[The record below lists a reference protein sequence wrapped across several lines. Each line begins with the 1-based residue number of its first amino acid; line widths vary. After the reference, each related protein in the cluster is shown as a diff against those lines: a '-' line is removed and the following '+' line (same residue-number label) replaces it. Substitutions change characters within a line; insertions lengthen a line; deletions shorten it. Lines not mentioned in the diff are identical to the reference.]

1 MADIKISEIAN
12 KASISD
18 LSNSRYIVSVPS
30 ADNTTFSTKYA
41 VGADILNQNGG
52 FIDTITAT
60 SHTNGNP
67 KTFPNFNE
75 ETQVILFYGEDRMG
89 LVPLVSEASSGEQ
102 IVGSYGGS
110 SGATVKVYRLTGSP
124 GTVRVQSSASSGDGK
139 RVEFFRFTKTGAG
152 GGLTL
157 GNGGFI
163 DTLTPVSNN
172 GPTLANGG
180 AVLFPNFDPN
190 TQVIFFLG
198 NSAEPTG
205 GVVPLQTA
213 AITESLSGGDSV
225 WLRRTSDTGSPGLV
239 EARASGGSSNNGQP
253 CPLFR
258 FTKIGSNIVSSSVN
272 EQAGTTYT
280 LQASDF
286 GKILKFT
293 SSNAITLTVPH
304 NLVIGFN
311 CTVIQNGSG
320 QITFSNNGS
329 STLYN
334 RQSHTK
340 TAGQYAVVKLT
351 SCVADTFILSGDT
364 AT

>member
-139 RVEFFRFTKTGAG
+139 RVEFFRFTK
-152 GGLTL
+152 
-157 GNGGFI
+157 
-163 DTLTPVSNN
+163 V
-172 GPTLANGG
+172 
-180 AVLFPNFDPN
+180 
-190 TQVIFFLG
+190 
-198 NSAEPTG
+198 
-205 GVVPLQTA
+205 
-213 AITESLSGGDSV
+213 
-225 WLRRTSDTGSPGLV
+225 
-239 EARASGGSSNNGQP
+239 
-253 CPLFR
+253 
-258 FTKIGSNIVSSSVN
+258 GSNIVSSSVN
-272 EQAGTTYT
+272 EQTDRTYT

-293 SSNAITLTVPH
+293 NSNLITLTVPL

-311 CTVIQNGSG
+311 CTVIHNGSG
-320 QITFSNNGS
+320 QITFEDNGGSAPPTSNY
-329 STLYN
+329 LYN
-334 RQSHTK
+334 RAGHKK
-340 TAGQYAVVKLT
+340 TAGRYAVVKLT
-351 SCVADTFILSGDT
+351 SCEADKFILSGDT
-364 AT
+364 GPS

>member
-30 ADNTTFSTKYA
+30 TDNTTFSTKYA
-41 VGADILNQNGG
+41 VGADILSFGNG
-52 FIDTITAT
+52 
-60 SHTNGNP
+60 
-67 KTFPNFNE
+67 
-75 ETQVILFYGEDRMG
+75 
-89 LVPLVSEASSGEQ
+89 
-102 IVGSYGGS
+102 
-110 SGATVKVYRLTGSP
+110 
-124 GTVRVQSSASSGDGK
+124 
-139 RVEFFRFTKTGAG
+139 
-152 GGLTL
+152 
-157 GNGGFI
+157 GGFI

-180 AVLFPNFDPN
+180 AVLFPNFDED
-190 TQVIFFLG
+190 TQVIFFFG
-198 NSAEPTG
+198 NDHEQAAG
-205 GVVPLQTA
+205 IVPLQPSG
-213 AITESLSGGDSV
+213 ISGGSGV
-225 WLRRTSDTGSPGLV
+225 SLKRSTTQPGLV
-239 EARASGGSSNNGQP
+239 EARAGASGNNGKS
-253 CPLFR
+253 CPVFR
-258 FTKIGSNIVSSSVN
+258 FSKVGSNIVSSSVN

-320 QITFSNNGS
+320 QITFSDNGS

-351 SCVADTFILSGDT
+351 SCVADKFILSGDT
-364 AT
+364 AA

>member
-30 ADNTTFSTKYA
+30 TDNTTFSTKYA
-41 VGADILNQNGG
+41 VGADILSFGNGGG
-52 FIDTITAT
+52 FIDTLTPV
-60 SHTNGNP
+60 SHNGPTLANGGAVQ
-67 KTFPNFNE
+67 FPNFNPS
-75 ETQVILFYGEDRMG
+75 TQVIFFLSNGGGIVPEAASSSTAHDWSTNITIRRNSTG
-89 LVPLVSEASSGEQ
+89 LVQ
-102 IVGSYGGS
+102 
-110 SGATVKVYRLTGSP
+110 
-124 GTVRVQSSASSGDGK
+124 VQSNNSNSNGAS
-139 RVEFFRFTKTGAG
+139 VPVFRFSKVGAG
-152 GGLTL
+152 GGLSV
-157 GNGGFI
+157 GSGGFI

-180 AVLFPNFDPN
+180 AVLFPNFDED
-190 TQVIFFLG
+190 TQVIFFFG
-198 NSAEPTG
+198 NDHEQAAG
-205 GVVPLQTA
+205 IVPLQPSG
-213 AITESLSGGDSV
+213 ISGGSGV
-225 WLRRTSDTGSPGLV
+225 SLKRSTTQPGLV
-239 EARASGGSSNNGQP
+239 EARAGNSGNNGKS
-253 CPLFR
+253 CPVFR
-258 FTKIGSNIVSSSVN
+258 FSKVGSNIVSSSVN

-320 QITFSNNGS
+320 QITFSDNGS

-351 SCVADTFILSGDT
+351 SCVADKFILSGDT
-364 AT
+364 AA

>member
-41 VGADILNQNGG
+41 VGADILTQNGG
-52 FIDTITAT
+52 FIDTITTT
-60 SHTNGNP
+60 SHTAGNP
-67 KTFPNFNE
+67 QTFPNFNE
-75 ETQVILFYGEDRMG
+75 DTQVILFFGESRMG
-89 LVPLVSEASSGEQ
+89 LVPLVSSAGSGEQ
-102 IVGSYGGS
+102 IAGTYGGQ
-110 SGATVKVYRLTGSP
+110 SGATVRVYRLTGSP

-139 RVEFFRFTKTGAG
+139 RVDFFRFTKSGAG

-172 GPTLANGG
+172 GPTVDNGG
-180 AVLFPNFDPN
+180 SVLFPNFDEN

-198 NSAEPTG
+198 NSEEEVG
-205 GVVPLQTA
+205 GIVPL
-213 AITESLSGGDSV
+213 EPSSLSGGNNVALKRSI
-225 WLRRTSDTGSPGLV
+225 SQPGLV
-239 EARASGGSSNNGQP
+239 YAKATNSGGNGEP
-253 CPLFR
+253 CPVYR

-311 CTVIQNGSG
+311 CTVIQNGLG
-320 QITFSNNGS
+320 QITFSDNTS

-351 SCVADTFILSGDT
+351 SCVANQFILSGDT
-364 AT
+364 SDS